1 MKIFKS
7 RNTAN
12 SFFLLKDEPKAI
24 AFDRSSRPLWVLKD
38 GSKHCTTCLHC
49 TEKYCLQFSPSEIQP
64 PLKNFPTLPIKEV
77 CPCGALKWDDKKQC
91 PTVDSQKC
99 IQCGFCVKRCP
110 AKAIYFQNGI
120 HISIETNNTNV
131 CQNSDTP
138 DDSKLHEKQMTHL
151 KFLPFQVLNIL
162 EYSSAIGKIYEKL
175 IRADSSVRELFVRN
189 LFIILGIPT
198 SLRRTGDVYTRMDAI
213 CKIGS
218 KVGPLE
224 IEFGQDTLSAS
235 RRILDDIA
243 ILHTRYKLDKMIQ
256 SPFVV
261 CLTLPN
267 ARQGYWQ
274 VLRDIKKV
282 EKISI
287 STITVGVLLMFLW
300 NAKKLNIDMADYYI
314 DYDNMSIRVVTESQ
328 LGNKLPIV
336 EGYLGLLE
344 PQK

>member
-12 SFFLLKDEPKAI
+12 SFFLLKDEPQEI
-24 AFDRSSRPLWVLKD
+24 VFDRNNKPLWLLKD
-38 GSKHCTTCLHC
+38 GSKHNTTCLHC
-49 TEKYCLQFSPSEIQP
+49 TEKYCLQFSPLEIQP
-64 PLKNFPTLPIKEV
+64 PLKNFPTLPIKDV
-77 CPCGALKWDDKKQC
+77 CPSGALKWDDKRQC
-91 PTVDSQKC
+91 PTVDSPKC

-120 HISIETNNTNV
+120 HISMETNNINV
-131 CQNSDTP
+131 YQNSGTQN
-138 DDSKLHEKQMTHL
+138 DSELHDKQMAYL
-151 KFLPFQVLNIL
+151 KSLPFQVLNISQ
-162 EYSSAIGKIYEKL
+162 YSSVIREIYGKL
-175 IRADSSVRELFVRN
+175 IHADSSVRELFVRN
-189 LFIILGIPT
+189 LLIILGIPA

-213 CKIGS
+213 YKIGS
-218 KVGPLE
+218 KVSPLE

-256 SPFVV
+256 LPLIV

-274 VLRDIKKV
+274 VIRDIKKV

-287 STITVGVLLMFLW
+287 STITVGVLLIFLW
-300 NAKKLNIDMADYYI
+300 HAEKLNINIDDYYI
-314 DYDNMSIRVVTESQ
+314 DYDNMSMRAVAESQ
-328 LGNKLPIV
+328 LKIKIPIA
-336 EGYLGLLE
+336 EGFLGLLE

>member
-12 SFFLLKDEPKAI
+12 NFFLLKDEPQAI
-24 AFDRSSRPLWVLKD
+24 VFDGSSRPLWVLKD
-38 GSKHCTTCLHC
+38 GSKHNTTCLHC

-77 CPCGALKWDDKKQC
+77 CPSGALKWDDKKQC
-91 PTVDSQKC
+91 PAVDSPKC

-120 HISIETNNTNV
+120 QVSIETENINV
-131 CQNSDTP
+131 RQNSETP
-138 DDSKLHEKQMTHL
+138 DDSKLHDKQMANL
-151 KFLPFQVLNIL
+151 KSLPFQVRNIAK
-162 EYSSAIGKIYEKL
+162 YSSALRKIYEELKH
-175 IRADSSVRELFVRN
+175 ANSSVRELFVRN
-189 LFIILGIPT
+189 LFIILGIPA

-213 CKIGS
+213 YKIDS
-218 KVGPLE
+218 NVGPLE

-243 ILHTRYKLDKMIQ
+243 ILHTRYKLDKMLQ
-256 SPFVV
+256 SPLVV

-300 NAKKLNIDMADYYI
+300 NAEKLNINIDDYYI
-314 DYDNMSIRVVTESQ
+314 DYDNMSMRAVAESQ
-328 LGNKLPIV
+328 LKIKIPIA